1 MRFFGP
7 AGKGPPIALSENE
20 HSANNQVA
28 SLSPPIYADAMS
40 GPAGL
45 RLLPGYFGVEAQRA
59 LVETVMAAQVVA
71 PLCTPRLPRTGA
83 AMSVMQTNLGPL
95 GWVTDQALG
104 YRYQATHPETS
115 APWPPIPQMLL
126 DLWDEVSGY
135 AAPPEACLIN
145 LYRRGAR
152 MGLHQDADEDA
163 QDAPVVS
170 VSLGDIALFRVGGP
184 RRGDPTR
191 SFKLTS
197 GDVIVLGGEARRCFH
212 GVDRVMPE
220 TSRLI
225 PGGGRINLTLR
236 RVTVFLRS
244 NEMETRRALFNA

>member
-1 MRFFGP
+1 
-7 AGKGPPIALSENE
+7 
-20 HSANNQVA
+20 
-28 SLSPPIYADAMS
+28 
-40 GPAGL
+40 
-45 RLLPGYFGVEAQRA
+45 
-59 LVETVMAAQVVA
+59 
-71 PLCTPRLPRTGA
+71 
-83 AMSVMQTNLGPL
+83 
-95 GWVTDQALG
+95 VTDQALG